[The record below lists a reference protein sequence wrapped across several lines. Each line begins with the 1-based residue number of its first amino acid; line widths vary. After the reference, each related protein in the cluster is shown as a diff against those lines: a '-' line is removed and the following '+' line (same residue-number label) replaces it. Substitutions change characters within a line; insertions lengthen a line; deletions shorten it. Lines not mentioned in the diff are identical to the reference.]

1 MSLIVYVLTNPAMP
15 DLIKIGKTT
24 RDDLQAR
31 MKELYTTGVPLP
43 FDCCIAVEIESQER
57 GDKLEKALH
66 VAFEPNRLNR
76 SREFFT
82 VKSSQVE
89 ALLKIW
95 PDARDVTPEIERDL
109 DKDLSFQEKEDVRKF
124 KRRRPNL
131 NFKTMRIPDGSELVS
146 TNDDHEKAT
155 VIGEKKVSFR
165 GEEMSLTVATRMALK
180 LDYAVAPCGHWTFEG
195 RNLSDIYREVF
206 PESSDSGVYEDESE

>member
-1 MSLIVYVLTNPAMP
+1 MSVIVYVLTNPAMP

-31 MKELYTTGVPLP
+31 MRELYTTGVPLP
-43 FDCCIAVEIESQER
+43 FDCAMAVEIESQER

-95 PDARDVTPEIERDL
+95 PDARDVTPEIERDGWSE
-109 DKDLSFQEKEDVRKF
+109 DLSSEEKEDARKF
-124 KRRRPNL
+124 KRRNRRPNL
-131 NFKTMRIPDGSELVS
+131 NFRVMGIPDGSELTRIRRFAARKS
-146 TNDDHEKAT
+146 
-155 VIGEKKVSFR
+155 
-165 GEEMSLTVATRMALK
+165 VAL
-180 LDYAVAPCGHWTFEG
+180 
-195 RNLSDIYREVF
+195 
-206 PESSDSGVYEDESE
+206 

>member
-1 MSLIVYVLTNPAMP
+1 MFVIVYVLTNPAMP

-43 FDCCIAVEIESQER
+43 FDCAIAVEVEEK
-57 GDKLEKALH
+57 GDELEKALH
-66 VAFEPNRLNR
+66 VAFEPNRLSR

-89 ALLKIW
+89 ALLKVW
-95 PDARDVTPEIERDL
+95 PDARDVTPEVERDI
-109 DKDLSFQEKEDVRKF
+109 DEDLSSQEKEDARKF

-146 TNDDHEKAT
+146 TNDDHEKAI

-165 GEEMSLTVATRMALK
+165 DEEMSLTAATRMALD
-180 LDYAVAPCGHWTFEG
+180 LDYAVPPCGHWTFES

-206 PESSDSGVYEDESE
+206 PESSVGGVYEDD